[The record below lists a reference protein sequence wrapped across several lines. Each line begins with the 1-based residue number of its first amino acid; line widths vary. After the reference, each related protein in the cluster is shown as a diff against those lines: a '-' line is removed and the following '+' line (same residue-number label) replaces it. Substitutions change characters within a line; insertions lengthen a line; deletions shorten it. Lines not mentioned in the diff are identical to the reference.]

1 LTLIAFA
8 ALFFMHAIFWMVAQT
23 VNKFWLTKQQ
33 LIGVGQLFFSI
44 DPLTQRREEA
54 EKNGED
60 WKAMR
65 NRWEYSH
72 LVRAALSVIALVTL
86 TVALAMR
93 P

>member
-1 LTLIAFA
+1 
-8 ALFFMHAIFWMVAQT
+8 M
-23 VNKFWLTKQQ
+23 
-33 LIGVGQLFFSI
+33 
-44 DPLTQRREEA
+44 
-54 EKNGED
+54 NGED